1 MTILDRGSRSPARL
15 ATLALAGAL
24 LALAMPAE
32 ARLHDPGIGGP
43 ISGGSFQGLPVRAQA
58 PAARTS
64 ERGLR
69 GLRGVVGENCY
80 VVRQVVRD
88 RLGATQLRTVR
99 VCE

>member
-24 LALAMPAE
+24 IALAMPAE

-69 GLRGVVGENCY
+69 GVVGENCY